1 MSLQLEKMR
10 TSIPADHNNI
20 SSQTDDFIDNLP
32 WDSLTSLYLIKR
44 SHVNTI

>member
-1 MSLQLEKMR
+1 MTLQLEKMH
-10 TSIPADHNNI
+10 TSIPADHNI

-32 WDSLTSLYLIKR
+32 WDSLTSLYLLKR